1 MKVIFLDFNG
11 IVDTYEEMDEINL
24 DNLNRLIELCR
35 LTDSKVVY
43 SSSNRLSRF
52 GRELVL
58 KMIEQGLD
66 IIGVTPK
73 LDGNRE
79 EEIQTYL
86 REHNEIIN
94 YCILDD
100 DFDMPSMDEH
110 LVKLPLQG
118 PGSLG
123 FTEEYFYKAL
133 KVLGLSEKKDLGGM
147 SNGKN

>member
-11 IVDTYEEMDEINL
+11 IVDTYEEMDEINI

-35 LTDSKVVY
+35 LTDSKVIY
-43 SSSNRLSRF
+43 SSSNRMSRF
-52 GRELVL
+52 GRELVIR
-58 KMIEQGLD
+58 MSEEGLD
-66 IIGVTPK
+66 IIDVLPK
-73 LDGNRE
+73 IDGNRE
-79 EEIQTYL
+79 EEIQSYL
-86 REHNEIIN
+86 REHEEISN

-100 DFDMPSMDEH
+100 DFDMPSMEDK

-133 KVLGLSEKKDLGGM
+133 RVLGLSEKKNMGGM
-147 SNGKN
+147 SNGKS

>member
-11 IVDTYEEMDEINL
+11 IVDTYKEMDEINF

-43 SSSNRLSRF
+43 SSSNRMSRF
-52 GRELVL
+52 GKELVL
-58 KMIEQGLD
+58 TMIENGLD
-66 IIGVTPK
+66 IIDVIPK

-79 EEIQTYL
+79 AEIQAYL
-86 REHNEIIN
+86 REHSDISN

-100 DFDMPSMDEH
+100 DFDMPSMEGH

-147 SNGKN
+147 SNGKI